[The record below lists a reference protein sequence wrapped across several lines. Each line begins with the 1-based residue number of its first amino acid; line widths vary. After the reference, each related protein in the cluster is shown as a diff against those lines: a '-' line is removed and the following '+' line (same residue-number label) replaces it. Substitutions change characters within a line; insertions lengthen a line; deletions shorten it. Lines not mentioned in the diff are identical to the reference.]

1 MEIIVNGMFP
11 DDEQVL
17 LESMSVTYIQ
27 QPDCC
32 SDGDEIQELTI
43 ETRDGGGGK
52 FFNIRTNEHGWSIE
66 PDNNELDQLIND
78 FKRRLN
84 EHTDNSGCTR

>member
-17 LESMSVTYIQ
+17 LESMSITYIQ

-32 SDGDEIQELTI
+32 SGGDEIQELTI

-52 FFNIRTNEHGWSIE
+52 FLNIRTNEYGWSIE
-66 PDNNELDQLIND
+66 PDNNELDQIIFD
-78 FKRRLN
+78 FKERLYGPT
-84 EHTDNSGCTR
+84 HNS